1 MLPFRYLK
9 HALLILTGRF
19 DKKDEP
25 GDINH
30 WQALSTALSGTVG
43 MGNIS
48 GVAIAITM
56 GGPGAIFWMWMSALL
71 GTATKFFTCTLAVM
85 YRGRDSEGNLQGGP
99 MYFITEGLGKKW
111 KPLAIFFSITGMLG
125 VFPMFQTNQLTQ
137 VIRDVLL
144 EPSGV
149 QVGLS
154 SNLVTGI
161 VITIIVSLVIF
172 GGIKRIG
179 SVTGKMVPGM
189 VVVYILSVLYIIFS
203 NYELILPSLGLIIN
217 DAFTGSAVAGGS
229 VGAIIITGARRAAF
243 SNEAGVGTAPMAH
256 GAVKTN
262 EPVREGLIA
271 MLGPIIDTI
280 IVCTMTA
287 LAIIITGV
295 WKTGGDDGVTL
306 TATAFDAAI
315 PVYGNYLLILSVAVF
330 SLSTMFAYPYY
341 GNKCFSYVF
350 GVKYSLF
357 YKLVFVS
364 GICVGATMNLK
375 AVVSLFDAAFALMAI
390 PTMIASILLAPK
402 VMQAA
407 KEYVGKYI
415 KKDKDFSR

>member
-1 MLPFRYLK
+1 MGYIDKQIINFADFLWGTPLLVLLLGGGAFFLVYSRMLPFRYLK

-364 GICVGATMNLK
+364 GICV
-375 AVVSLFDAAFALMAI
+375 
-390 PTMIASILLAPK
+390 
-402 VMQAA
+402 
-407 KEYVGKYI
+407 
-415 KKDKDFSR
+415 